1 MAQGEVAQAT
11 GGSFAPLR
19 EPVFRRIWTASLLSN
34 FGQLILGVGAAW
46 EMTRMSASP
55 SMVAL
60 VQTAM
65 MLPLMLV
72 TLPAGAFADM
82 FDRRRIAMSGLAFS
96 MACAALLTFLA
107 WTGHSSPWMLL
118 AFCSLIGAGVALYSP
133 AWQASISEQ
142 VGPRLLPAAVALGTI
157 SYNVARSFGPALG
170 GIIVL
175 AAGAHA
181 AFAINAICYLPL
193 FLAFF
198 AWQRRHVPARLP
210 PEQFHRA
217 MVSGMRY
224 ALHAGAIRTVLLR
237 AFLFGLAGASA
248 SALAPLVAKDLLG
261 GDASVYGLLLGA
273 SGVGAVLG
281 ALLVGPCRDRFG
293 TQRTTAVLAL
303 VSGIALAL
311 VGASR
316 HVPLTCLALLVAGG
330 ANILTIAL
338 FNVSVQLSAPR
349 WVTARALSLFSS
361 ALTGGIAIGALL
373 WGLVAQSWSVDIALY
388 GSGLALALLPLVGWL
403 LPLPETSEADV
414 EPFIIAGEPEVGM
427 ALTRR
432 SGPVII
438 EIDYDVDPDQA
449 RDFYAAMVEVQ
460 RTRMRNGG
468 FNWSIARDIAD
479 PALWTERYQ
488 CPTWGD
494 YLHMRDRF
502 TQADKLA
509 QQVARAFDRKAGQV
523 RVRRRLERPFG
534 SVRWRADTPDPRQ
547 DTIGYLGP

>member
-1 MAQGEVAQAT
+1 
-11 GGSFAPLR
+11 
-19 EPVFRRIWTASLLSN
+19 
-34 FGQLILGVGAAW
+34 
-46 EMTRMSASP
+46 
-55 SMVAL
+55 
-60 VQTAM
+60 
-65 MLPLMLV
+65 
-72 TLPAGAFADM
+72 
-82 FDRRRIAMSGLAFS
+82 
-96 MACAALLTFLA
+96 
-107 WTGHSSPWMLL
+107 
-118 AFCSLIGAGVALYSP
+118 
-133 AWQASISEQ
+133 
-142 VGPRLLPAAVALGTI
+142 
-157 SYNVARSFGPALG
+157 
-170 GIIVL
+170 
-175 AAGAHA
+175 
-181 AFAINAICYLPL
+181 
-193 FLAFF
+193 
-198 AWQRRHVPARLP
+198 
-210 PEQFHRA
+210 
-217 MVSGMRY
+217 
-224 ALHAGAIRTVLLR
+224 
-237 AFLFGLAGASA
+237 
-248 SALAPLVAKDLLG
+248 VAKDLLG
-261 GDASVYGLLLGA
+261 GDASIYGLLLGA

-281 ALLVGPCRDRFG
+281 ALLVGRCRDRFG

-303 VSGIALAL
+303 VSGLALAL
-311 VGASR
+311 VGVSR

-338 FNVSVQLSAPR
+338 FNVAVQLSAPR

-388 GSGLALALLPLVGWL
+388 GSGLALAILPLVGWL

-468 FNWSIARDIAD
+468 FNWSIARDIAN

-509 QQVARAFDRKAGQV
+509 QQVARAFDRKAGEV

-534 SVRWRADTPDPRQ
+534 SVRWRADSPDPRQ